1 MNKFRTEL
9 WRIVKFLLITI
20 STTLLFAAMYLSF
33 NDAALQPESRCYELL
48 DGTLYVLA
56 GLCVL
61 TQTLL
66 HRWLV
71 FRTNGPWWTVVIM
84 VLLALF
90 LTYVPFSNDS
100 TDPDCARV
108 YTPAYLS
115 ELAFWMVTFWLPVSY
130 LLQRCV
136 IYCHT
141 TDTNSWYRRFHPDTN
156 EKGE

>member
-1 MNKFRTEL
+1 MKFRTEL

-20 STTLLFAAMYLSF
+20 STTLLFAVMYLSF
-33 NDAALQPESRCYELL
+33 NNAVLQPESSCYEFL
-48 DGTLYVLA
+48 DGTLYALS

-71 FRTNGPWWTVVIM
+71 FRTKGPWWAVAIL

-90 LTYVPFSNDS
+90 WTYFPFSNDS
-100 TDPDCARV
+100 IDPDCARV

-115 ELAFWMVTFWLPVSY
+115 ELACWMVTLWLLVTYLSQRY
-130 LLQRCV
+130 LL
-136 IYCHT
+136 YCHT
-141 TDTNSWYRRFHPDTN
+141 TDTNGWYRRFHPTN
-156 EKGE
+156 DEEGA